1 MDLNYRKAT
10 IEDIGLL
17 TRTRIEILLAANGLP
32 DDTDMTEVG
41 RRSEAYYRK
50 ALQDGTHTAFLAFDA
65 DQFVGAGGISYYQ
78 VMPTFHNPSG
88 NKAYIMNMYTRP
100 EYRRQGIARRM
111 LDLLISDAKARGV
124 TFITLEATSMGRPLY
139 ENAGFVPME
148 DEMILP
154 EHLAAG
160 LPAI

>member
-10 IEDIGLL
+10 IGDIDLL
-17 TRTRIEILLAANGLP
+17 TRTRIEVLRAANGLS
-32 DDTDMTEVG
+32 DDADMTEVE
-41 RRSEAYYRK
+41 RQTCAYYRK
-50 ALQDGTHTAFLAFDA
+50 ALPDGTHTACLVFDGDRFA
-65 DQFVGAGGISYYQ
+65 CAGGISYYQ

-111 LDLLISDAKARGV
+111 LAILISDAQARGIR
-124 TFITLEATSMGRPLY
+124 FISLEATPMGRPLY
-139 ENAGFVPME
+139 ENAGFVPMK

-154 EHLAAG
+154 EASG
-160 LPAI
+160 